1 MIHPYLMLLITVD
14 LLVLCLA
21 RAVLAW
27 LALEEIDRL
36 LSQLE
41 T

>member
-1 MIHPYLMLLITVD
+1 MQIPLVTLLLITVY

-21 RAVLAW
+21 RM
-27 LALEEIDRL
+27 ALGEIDRV